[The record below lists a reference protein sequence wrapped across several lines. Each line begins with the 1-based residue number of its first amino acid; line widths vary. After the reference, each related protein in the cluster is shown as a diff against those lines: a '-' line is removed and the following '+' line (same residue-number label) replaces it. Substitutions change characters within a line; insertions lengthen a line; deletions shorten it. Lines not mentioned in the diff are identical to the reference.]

1 MPSPITIEDDED
13 EFAGIESMTASQW
26 VRDPLIQRRVASRSE
41 SLSRERSMS
50 LESPKHRDCTLA
62 DLFPSSPVSAVPSTI
77 PIGCASSPVVPSKRG
92 HATDI
97 LDSGYDYFEAAPKAS
112 KSKQEKRTTVG
123 RTSSVSKSLSS
134 RASTGKEK
142 VEGQVHMEDE
152 PNADEDWCGALEGD
166 DIEPL
171 DHPPARPPLRVPSV
185 LRAIEGHIPPPKPP
199 PTASKLDHPI
209 ALISDL
215 DAKAQDFYRHHYRRG
230 ADKAKDRDNGEGAG
244 RVPVKTKST
253 PKRFRKYSRKSFR
266 TGYSGGRYKRK

>member
-1 MPSPITIEDDED
+1 MPSPITVEDDED

-26 VRDPLIQRRVASRSE
+26 VRDPLIRRRVASRSQ

-62 DLFPSSPVSAVPSTI
+62 DLFPSSPVSIVPSTI
-77 PIGCASSPVVPSKRG
+77 PMGWTSSPVVPSKRG

-97 LDSGYDYFEAAPKAS
+97 LDPGYDYFKAAPKAS
-112 KSKQEKRTTVG
+112 KSKQGKCTAVG
-123 RTSSVSKSLSS
+123 RTSSMGKTLSS

-142 VEGQVHMEDE
+142 VEGEAHMEVE

-171 DHPPARPPLRVPSV
+171 DHPPARPPLRVPPV
-185 LRAIEGHIPPPKPP
+185 LRAIEGHIPPSKPP

-230 ADKAKDRDNGEGAG
+230 ADRAKDTDNGEGAG
-244 RVPVKTKST
+244 RVPVKTKSA
-253 PKRFRKYSRKSFR
+253 PKRFKKGSRKTFR
-266 TGYSGGRYKRK
+266 TGYTGGRYKRK